1 LQNGWKLPLAMA
13 PYPDVERWVR
23 MSTPLTDE
31 EFDRL
36 KRCANGNTLR
46 FESSAIVA
54 ALVAGGYAKEGVA
67 RVVKLTPKGYG
78 YLKMHSNRK
87 G

>member
-1 LQNGWKLPLAMA
+1 MQDTWKLRLGEQ
-13 PYPDVERWVR
+13 PYPDVQRWVR
-23 MSTPLTDE
+23 MAAPLTDE
-31 EFDRL
+31 QFDRL
-36 KRCANGNTLR
+36 KRCADGNTLR

-67 RVVKLTPKGYG
+67 RVVTVTPKGYR
-78 YLKMHSNRK
+78 YLKTHSNPE